1 MTYRTRLYPWCIIRL
16 LPQCQR
22 ITVARCRRRNDAD
35 AHLKTLR
42 RLIPAASFAIVFD
55 SQANPVDQVQTLDQ
69 VPSPAY
75 GRNSATGI
83 PEKSR

>member
-22 ITVARCRRRNDAD
+22 ITVARCRRRNEAD

-42 RLIPAASFAIVFD
+42 RLIPAASFVIVFD
-55 SQANPVDQVQTLDQ
+55 PQVNAIDQGKQLNQCPDL
-69 VPSPAY
+69 AD
-75 GRNSATGI
+75 GKIATGI
-83 PEKSR
+83 AEKSR

>member
-1 MTYRTRLYPWCIIRL
+1 MTYLTRLYPWCIIRL

-22 ITVARCRRRNDAD
+22 ITVARCHRRNDAD

-55 SQANPVDQVQTLDQ
+55 PQANLVDQVQTLYQ

-75 GRNSATGI
+75 GNSATGI